1 MCVFWRYRIWC
12 HQVTSR
18 VLWVVGGGWQFG
30 QHPVLCHL
38 LQGDKIRANNR
49 PCLLDAFIQSVGL
62 PPSTHPTMSVSSE
75 NFCRWGTWSLQC
87 RWWRG
92 RETAQFPGGGAP
104 MLQSVRQTVIEPCDK
119 RRMHLHVLQF
129 GLQQPGLDGVE
140 GAGGAEE
147 HGAGVKSVENRLSTV
162 HFPQLLLQRFS
173 GSRLHLSPH
182 SIRPWCRCSPV
193 CVPVFSCSCPYS
205 PWC

>member
-1 MCVFWRYRIWC
+1 MCFGVIESDVTRSPPGSYGRWWGGVGSLASILSSATSSRVTRSELTTDPAFLMRLFSLLACHPLHTPQCLC
-12 HQVTSR
+12 HQRISADE
-18 VLWVVGGGWQFG
+18 VLEVCSVGGEEEGR
-30 QHPVLCHL
+30 QH
-38 LQGDKIRANNR
+38 
-49 PCLLDAFIQSVGL
+49 
-62 PPSTHPTMSVSSE
+62 SS
-75 NFCRWGTWSLQC
+75 L
-87 RWWRG
+87 
-92 RETAQFPGGGAP
+92 GGGAP

-205 PWC
+205 P